1 MPNQKCDIA
10 ATLYN
15 YTEAMNAGSPCYIAG
30 IVNATLVLDGGYDFT
45 VGDGTQTGAYT
56 NSPLDPGK
64 EYLIRTAA
72 VFSVKVSTSKQA
84 G

>member
-1 MPNQKCDIA
+1 
-10 ATLYN
+10 
-15 YTEAMNAGSPCYIAG
+15 MNARSPCYIAG
-30 IVNATLVLDGGYDFT
+30 VVNATLVEDGGYDFT

-64 EYLIRTAA
+64 EYRIRTAA
-72 VFSVKVSTSKQA
+72 VFSVKVGASKLA